1 MLSHDQYNRDLEKMV
16 NDALRK
22 EFGSSEFL
30 VGDLDAQAL
39 RNSLTNN
46 KQNVLVLEKLGTTT
60 DKLNQVTEQDFVRA
74 FNEILSMHDFHIRV
88 DANAYKSIIS
98 KEMQGVLVRAQTP
111 DAKLSDLEYLR
122 LNKALL
128 QAIYPHET
136 RKTPNGSSEFLVGD
150 LDAQA
155 LRNSL
160 TNNKQNV
167 LVLEK
172 LGTTTDKLNQVTEQ
186 DFVRAF
192 NEILSMHDFHIR
204 VDANAY
210 KSIISKEMQGVLVRA
225 QTPDAKLSD
234 LEYLRLNKAL
244 LQAIYPHETRK
255 TLSKEMQWVLVR
267 AQTPDAKLSD
277 LEYLRLNRA
286 LLQAIY
292 PHETRKTL
300 GNILQ
305 RSGKSLSDRQFKEVL
320 NDIMYNALRPKE
332 FVYPSKTPHE
342 GGISL
347 GTRIWVTEN
356 KLPVQPMSLEDY
368 LLSYKIIPSEIPF
381 FASEA

>member
-136 RKTPNGSSEFLVGD
+136 RKT
-150 LDAQA
+150 Q
-155 LRNSL
+155 
-160 TNNKQNV
+160 
-167 LVLEK
+167 
-172 LGTTTDKLNQVTEQ
+172 LNQVTEQ

-210 KSIISKEMQGVLVRA
+210 KSIISKEMQWVLVRA

-234 LEYLRLNKAL
+234 LEYLRLNKSL

-255 TLSKEMQWVLVR
+255 TQE
-267 AQTPDAKLSD
+267 
-277 LEYLRLNRA
+277 
-286 LLQAIY
+286 
-292 PHETRKTL
+292 
-300 GNILQ
+300 
-305 RSGKSLSDRQFKEVL
+305 
-320 NDIMYNALRPKE
+320 
-332 FVYPSKTPHE
+332 
-342 GGISL
+342 
-347 GTRIWVTEN
+347 
-356 KLPVQPMSLEDY
+356 
-368 LLSYKIIPSEIPF
+368 
-381 FASEA
+381 

>member
-22 EFGSSEFL
+22 EF
-30 VGDLDAQAL
+30 
-39 RNSLTNN
+39 
-46 KQNVLVLEKLGTTT
+46 
-60 DKLNQVTEQDFVRA
+60 
-74 FNEILSMHDFHIRV
+74 
-88 DANAYKSIIS
+88 
-98 KEMQGVLVRAQTP
+98 
-111 DAKLSDLEYLR
+111 
-122 LNKALL
+122 
-128 QAIYPHET
+128 
-136 RKTPNGSSEFLVGD
+136 GSSEFLVGD

-292 PHETRKTL
+292 PHE
-300 GNILQ
+300 
-305 RSGKSLSDRQFKEVL
+305 
-320 NDIMYNALRPKE
+320 
-332 FVYPSKTPHE
+332 
-342 GGISL
+342 
-347 GTRIWVTEN
+347 
-356 KLPVQPMSLEDY
+356 
-368 LLSYKIIPSEIPF
+368 
-381 FASEA
+381 